1 MPPFK
6 LTRDRLRR
14 LTPKTVVT
22 QFDCGDADLNEFLL
36 KDAPPSTAQLM
47 TVTYLVM
54 DDTGTDVAAFFSLSN
69 DKLTYDPAPS
79 NITLKILAWIA
90 HAISRIGSCFRRSDG
105 NNNPP
110 TAEVGARTIWNRI
123 NRRIPNLK
131 RRKSYPAVK
140 VGRLGVAA
148 KYQSSGLGGEILD
161 LLKMAFVC
169 DNKTGCRFIT
179 VDAYN
184 NPRTMKFY
192 QKNDFDFLITSDE
205 KEDTRQMYFDLQP
218 FYKLSLQSSQQPV
231 GLTGNLLQNVPP
243 LVP

>member
-14 LTPKTVVT
+14 LTPTTVVT

-54 DDTGTDVAAFFSLSN
+54 DGTDVAAFFSLSN
-69 DKLTYDPAPS
+69 DTLTCDPKSSDGAC
-79 NITLKILAWIA
+79 TILGWVTQV
-90 HAISRIGSCFRRSDG
+90 ISRIGTFFRRSDG
-105 NNNPP
+105 NNNTP
-110 TAEVGARTIWNRI
+110 TSDAGARTIWNRI
-123 NRRIPNLK
+123 NRRIPNVK
-131 RRKSYPAVK
+131 RRQSYPAVK
-140 VGRLGVAA
+140 IGRLGVVE
-148 KYQSSGLGGEILD
+148 KYQSSGLGSEILD

-184 NPRTMKFY
+184 KPRTMKFY
-192 QKNDFDFLITSDE
+192 QKNDFAFLITSDE
-205 KEDTRQMYFDLQP
+205 KEDTRQMYFDLHP

-243 LVP
+243 LLP